1 MQSEPRATP
10 TVQDALELVELDLG
24 LITRQAPIA
33 TIPIPETYDA
43 VRKLVLC
50 VFDDFSYWFK
60 KLESARIAKSDR
72 TDRMNCLMFALTHIF
87 PDILKYIFG
96 DIHIIFNSLESDK
109 GFDVWMGAPPILED
123 ITIEDAFIEMINK
136 CKIAAGFNLGV
147 ARWLWKLYYSMGD
160 RIQSNIW
167 YNRYHQINTLFK
179 NKPEIPPSGITC
191 INDIYMRDEAVVN
204 FLMNVHKSFFHHWI
218 RITGYVTID
227 ILNMILSIKFRHK
240 LIQLTLEYI
249 NNPDSNIDHLR
260 ITILPELDT
269 IRDLDISKV
278 DLDRKSI
285 VCFVKTTVQLKLDGK
300 LKHLHSLSIPFHPD
314 SHSEVYKYIKYVAEK
329 KIDLEIDTL
338 DWFHRI
344 PREPTK

>member
-1 MQSEPRATP
+1 MQSDPRETP
-10 TVQDALELVELDLG
+10 TVQDAPELDLG

-33 TIPIPETYDA
+33 TIPIPETHEEA
-43 VRKLVLC
+43 REHVLC
-50 VFDDFSYWFK
+50 AFEDFSYWFRK
-60 KLESARIAKSDR
+60 VESRRLAKSDR
-72 TDRMNCLMFALTHIF
+72 TDRMDCLMFALAHIF

-96 DIHIIFNSLESDK
+96 NIHIIFNSFESDK
-109 GFDVWMGAPPILED
+109 GFDVRMGAPPTMPYM
-123 ITIEDAFIEMINK
+123 TIEDAFIEMINK

-179 NKPEIPPSGITC
+179 NKPGIPPSGITC
-191 INDIYMRDEAVVN
+191 INNIYMHDEDVVN
-204 FLMNVHKSFFHHWI
+204 FLMNVNNSYFFHYLI
-218 RITGYVTID
+218 GITGYVTID
-227 ILNMILSIKFRHK
+227 ILNMILSINFRHE
-240 LIQLTLEYI
+240 LGQLTLEYI

-260 ITILPELDT
+260 ITILPKLRT

-278 DLDRKSI
+278 KLDRKSI
-285 VCFVKTTVQLKLDGK
+285 VSFVKTTVQLKLDGE
-300 LKHLHSLSIPFHPD
+300 LKHLHTLSIPFHPD
-314 SHSEVYKYIKYVAEK
+314 ASSEVYKYIKYVAEK
-329 KIDLEIDTL
+329 KINLSIVIF